1 MKDYYEILGVPEDA
15 SVDEIKKRYRE
26 LVKQYHPDLN
36 KGDEEA
42 AKRMAEINEAY
53 QVLTDPKK
61 RAEYDAMRKVALALV
76 LSTTGQDRVLISL
89 TPYSVISLLTFLS
102 DLLSLI
108 ELPLKQSR
116 GALT

>member
-15 SVDEIKKRYRE
+15 SVDEIKKKYRE

-53 QVLTDPKK
+53 QV
-61 RAEYDAMRKVALALV
+61 
-76 LSTTGQDRVLISL
+76 
-89 TPYSVISLLTFLS
+89 
-102 DLLSLI
+102 
-108 ELPLKQSR
+108 
-116 GALT
+116 

>member
-61 RAEYDAMRKVALALV
+61 RAEYDAMRKGGV
-76 LSTTGQDRVLISL
+76 GLISL

-102 DLLSLI
+102 DLLSSI